1 VGLIFQPNFDKVIDK
16 LEVGWT
22 LGLFGRKPQL
32 TNFDKMMGKLEITM
46 NVGLLWYEDPNQE
59 LTLFD
64 KVNRAADRYQSR
76 FGEEPNLCYVN
87 PGMLNNGSDEP
98 KESVRCNGV
107 LVVAKSNVLKNHF
120 WIGVG
125 DGAKTSIAAN

>member
-1 VGLIFQPNFDKVIDK
+1 
-16 LEVGWT
+16 
-22 LGLFGRKPQL
+22 
-32 TNFDKMMGKLEITM
+32 M

-64 KVNRAADRYQSR
+64 KVNRAADCYQSR

-87 PGMLNNGSDEP
+87 PDMLDNGSDEREEP
-98 KESVRCNGV
+98 VRCNGV

-125 DGAKTSIAAN
+125 D